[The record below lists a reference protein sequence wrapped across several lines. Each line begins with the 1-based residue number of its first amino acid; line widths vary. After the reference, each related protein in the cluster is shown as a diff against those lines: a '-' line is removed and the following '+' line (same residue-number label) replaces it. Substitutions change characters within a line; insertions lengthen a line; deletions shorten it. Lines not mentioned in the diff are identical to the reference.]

1 MYTIHHPQ
9 PVQLPSNTYT
19 SRESFYSKSSR
30 ANDKSTLSFFE
41 NHIQVAPL
49 HNGHSSQHRA
59 ISPVHYSAHPELNIV
74 GVEDIYHDSQVF
86 REYLSDHETSLA
98 KFGVFTDAISEVYEA
113 GKCKYTLQIHL

>member
-59 ISPVHYSAHPELNIV
+59 ISPVNYSAHPELNIV